1 MGVKVISQGRQLE
14 YNLSNDNKNFGA
26 SIEVQENKEKIITK
40 EDLDRALGKLNKFME
55 GEKTHAEY
63 EVHDKLKDIIIKIV
77 ENDTSKVIME
87 IPPKKILDMV
97 AAMCE
102 MVGIIFDKHA

>member
-1 MGVKVISQGRQLE
+1 MSVEAISQGRQLE
-14 YNLSNDNKNFGA
+14 YNLNNNTNVDFKSSITNNNSN
-26 SIEVQENKEKIITK
+26 ETITK
-40 EDLDRALGKLNKFME
+40 KELDGALDKLNKFMQ
-55 GEKTHAEY
+55 GENTHAEY
-63 EVHDKLKDIIIKIV
+63 EVHGKLKDVIIKIV

-87 IPPKKILDMV
+87 IPSKKILDMI